1 MVTSKGNKTTLGELI
16 INEANSKAY
25 GEWKGKGT
33 RDNKGR
39 FVKTEEEFNA
49 KKTHHDIC
57 VKLRDLSQEHNNFPL
72 TLLVYFAV
80 STQAHR
86 QHVFEKGYTSIN
98 EKKAEKILKWLDKFA
113 KKGKNQSFA
122 TCGNIAH
129 AFAKFYD
136 TFSKQDKDFNRA
148 LKEFPFQEGYKP
160 TSFKRMDTFYNLFTE
175 PFDKDVVVIID
186 DVEERV
192 TPMV

>member
-1 MVTSKGNKTTLGELI
+1 MVTNKGIKTTLGELI
-16 INEANSKAY
+16 TKEANSKPFID
-25 GEWKGKGT
+25 WQGKAT

-57 VKLRDLSQEHNNFPL
+57 VKLKHISEVHNNFPL

-86 QHVFEKGYTSIN
+86 QYVFEKGYTSIN
-98 EKKAEKILKWLDKFA
+98 EKKAEKILKWLEKFA
-113 KKGKNQSFA
+113 KKAKNPSYA
-122 TCGNIAH
+122 TCSNVAH

-136 TFSKQDKDFNRA
+136 TFSKQDKDFNKA
-148 LKEFPFQEGYKP
+148 MNEFPFKEGYKP
-160 TSFKRMDTFYNLFTE
+160 SSFKRMDTFYNLFTQ
-175 PFDKDVVVIID
+175 PFDKEVMIMIGDN
-186 DVEERV
+186 
-192 TPMV
+192 